1 MRHEQGTFEGRDGLA
16 LYCQRWL
23 PDAAARAAVV
33 LVHGFG
39 EHSARYANVVGHLVP
54 RGYALFG
61 FDLRGHGRSAGPRG
75 GLRAWDEYREDLGVY
90 LEQVGTAQPGVPMF
104 LYGHS
109 LGGTIALEY
118 AVLHPTGLRGVVA
131 SGPLLGPPGVA
142 PFLLALSRLLSAV
155 LPRFTLEAGLDADAL
170 SRDPAVAPAYRGDPL
185 VHGKACA
192 RMGGEIQRITRW
204 LQDHA
209 GDLTLPLLIV
219 QGEADRL
226 CPPAD
231 TLRFFENAASADKT
245 RRMYPDG
252 FHEPHNDIEHARVLA
267 DVEDWL
273 SRRL

>member
-1 MRHEQGTFEGRDGLA
+1 MRDEQGVFSAPDGLE
-16 LYCQRWL
+16 LFHQRWL
-23 PDAAARAAVV
+23 PDAAPRAAVV

-39 EHSARYANVVGHLVP
+39 EHSGRYANVVGYLVP
-54 RGYALFG
+54 RGHAVFG

-75 GLRAWDEYREDLGVY
+75 GLGAWDEYRQDLGAF
-90 LEQVGTAQPGVPMF
+90 LEQVAAAQPGLPLF

-109 LGGTIALEY
+109 LGGTIALEF
-118 AVLHPTGLRGVVA
+118 ALRRPTGLRGVVA
-131 SGPLLGPPGVA
+131 SGPMLGPPGVA
-142 PFLLALSRLLSAV
+142 PFLLALSRVLSTA
-155 LPRFTLEAGLDADAL
+155 LPRFTLEAGLDADVL

-192 RMGGEIQRITRW
+192 RLGGESQRVTRW

-209 GDLTLPLLIV
+209 GELSLPLLIV
-219 QGEADRL
+219 QGEDDRL
-226 CPPAD
+226 CAPAD
-231 TLRFFENAASADKT
+231 SLRFFENAGSADKT
-245 RRMYPDG
+245 RLMYPGG